1 MDYDLLKR
9 DLNKTRSALKQV
21 GNKVI
26 AVKPVSIIIPERFI
40 EKKLSIIGDRCYT
53 IGIYALVSG
62 DIYCVSRVIH
72 QIEISPTAIAFVKYK
87 GLSHVQFEFDAG
99 STVIPQLETIKDSTM
114 PYTVFDEIILK
125 GKSPWYLSYED
136 LSLLFNTSD
145 QFAGVNMGSRHA
157 ILGMIAAAITRS
169 ESDKNIYYRHA
180 LSKNPK
186 EKSTVIP
193 LRNVGYGTTNTTSAL
208 IGAYWNDGL
217 SSALVNPSDKTE
229 KIEELLT
236 K

>member
-1 MDYDLLKR
+1 MDFDLLKR
-9 DLNKTRSALKQV
+9 DLDKTKSALKQV

-26 AVKPVSIIIPERFI
+26 AVKPVSIVIPERFI
-40 EKKLSIIGDRCYT
+40 EKKLSTIGDRCYT

-62 DIYCVSRVIH
+62 NSYCVSRVIH
-72 QIEISPTAIAFVKYK
+72 RIEISPSSISFVKHK
-87 GLSHVQFEFDAG
+87 GQSHVQFEFEAG
-99 STVIPQLETIKDSTM
+99 STIFPQLESIKDSSI
-114 PYTVFDEIILK
+114 PYLVFDEIVLK
-125 GKSPWYLSYED
+125 GKCPWYLSYED

-145 QFAGVNMGSRHA
+145 QFAGVGMSSRHA

-169 ESDKNIYYRHA
+169 NDDKNIYYRHA
-180 LSKNPK
+180 LAKSPK
-186 EKSTVIP
+186 AEPTIIP

-217 SSALVNPSDKTE
+217 SSALVNPSDKVE